1 MEYLNDF
8 IKKIRNKK
16 DEEKK
21 DPILAPVGEEC
32 QDEVKDFVKT
42 TDTDKFKSLKKRLSV
57 SMGVRG

>member
-21 DPILAPVGEEC
+21 EPILEPVGEEC

-42 TDTDKFKSLKKRLSV
+42 TDTDKFKALKKRLSV